1 MSASELGHGAPGAAA
16 AFAASM
22 LAGAVLAGLGIAQ
35 AQTPS
40 VTPRAPAVRP
50 VVEGAHWHHLHL
62 NATDPD
68 RSIEFYTTHF
78 SAKEATFAD
87 GKSAV
92 WTQRSWILFN
102 KVTTPPSKKLNTAIW
117 HMGWGTE
124 NPKAEYERQKTL
136 GSSFFAPLTD
146 ISIANGGTRDR
157 FYYMYVEGPDRTLI
171 ELNTAGHHR
180 FGHIHL
186 FSPDPI
192 GTGDWYIRTF
202 GLTGR
207 GLSTRETKRTPRY
220 SVVGNQI
227 GPSSSLYLDN
237 VNFIIYPV
245 GYSKSAYR
253 DDWVGVREL
262 QPTRGRLY
270 DHIAISV
277 PRLDAAL
284 TALRQ
289 SGSMV
294 TEEPR
299 SWAGGKI
306 RSAFIE
312 GPDRIA
318 IEIVEDRSGHP
329 PYSD

>member
-1 MSASELGHGAPGAAA
+1 MGRWRFA
-16 AFAASM
+16 AFAIS
-22 LAGAVLAGLGIAQ
+22 AVLGAGLTAVAFAQ
-35 AQTPS
+35 PATNALPGGRA
-40 VTPRAPAVRP
+40 TAPAIRP
-50 VVEGAHWHHLHL
+50 VVEGAHWHHLHI

-78 SAKEATFAD
+78 AAKEATFAD

-102 KVTTPPSKKLNTAIW
+102 KVSTPPSKALNTAIW
-117 HMGWGTE
+117 HFGWGTE
-124 NPKAEYERQKTL
+124 NPKAEYERQKML

-171 ELNTAGHHR
+171 ELNTATNHH
-180 FGHIHL
+180 FDHIHL

-192 GTGDWYIRTF
+192 GTGDWYIKTF

-207 GLSTRETKRTPRY
+207 GLATPQTNRTPRY

-245 GYSKSAYR
+245 AYSKSAYR

-270 DHIAISV
+270 DHIGISV
-277 PRLDAAL
+277 PRLEPAL
-284 TALRQ
+284 AALRQ
-289 SGSMV
+289 AGVTV
-294 TEEPR
+294 TEAPK
-299 SWAGGKI
+299 SWAGGKV

-312 GPDRIA
+312 GPDKLA
-318 IEIVEDRSGHP
+318 IEIVEDHSGHP
-329 PYSD
+329 PYSE